1 MLKKLKGPFAFIIYQ
16 FLVIYMLYYI
26 DSSENSPIIF
36 LYAFYFLGGC
46 GIINFFSGRLIQK
59 LGNIKTSWGR
69 FLYTVASC
77 LITFL
82 ACYLFENHFGY
93 TWNIGEALR
102 SDMYIIV
109 TLSTLGF
116 FIGEIYQYKKE
127 HFNK

>member
-59 LGNIKTSWGR
+59 LGNTKTSWGR

-93 TWNIGEALR
+93 TWNIGETLR
-102 SDMYIIV
+102 SDTYIIV

-127 HFNK
+127 KRTP